1 MYSPDDTIVAVA
13 TPAGRGGIGVVRVS
27 GPAAVGTAGAVLRA
41 GAVLPPR
48 HATLTT
54 VVAAAAAER
63 PLDQVVATYFP
74 GPASYTGEDVVE
86 ISAHGSPLLLRQI
99 VEAVVRAGARLAE
112 PGEFTLRAFVNG
124 RMDLVQAEAVADLI
138 DAVTPLQARVAFDQL
153 EGTVTTAI
161 SAIDTT
167 LFDLTARLEASIDFP
182 EEGYHFAE
190 AGAVAAETRAL
201 LQRTQALLANA
212 RTGRLVREGRQ
223 VVILGK
229 PNVGKSTLFNRLL
242 GAPRAIVTDVPGTTR
257 DLLTETT
264 EIDGLPVTLVDT
276 AGIRPTA
283 DAVRVGG
290 RCAGARRAEGGSR
303 GAAGA
308 GPLPA
313 ARSRGPRAAARDGRR
328 GPRGR
333 HQQGGPAGALGSGGF
348 AGGGLAGDRIRCATQ
363 AICAACTARSRRR
376 CGAVSRC
383 ATRRHCPTC
392 VTSCWLNRRRR
403 RWRAQ
408 RMAADAAAPEE
419 LILADLQARARR
431 ARGGHREAHG
441 GRCAAA
447 DLRALLYRKIESL
460 GSACRI
466 AECGRGRR
474 ASTGPSPSRARRGSA
489 SAARGYG
496 VPASACRGFGA
507 QPHHGIGRL
516 RHRRHRGRARRLR
529 SGFRGGAH
537 GRPRR
542 LLHAFRRHGRAHA
555 VQPGGRWDRQG
566 ASGSRDRT
574 RWAA

>member
-54 VVAAAAAER
+54 VVAAAAADR

-86 ISAHGSPLLLRQI
+86 ISAHGSPMLLRQI

-161 SAIDTT
+161 TAIDAT

-212 RTGRLVREGRQ
+212 RSGRLVREGRQ

-257 DLLTETT
+257 DLLTETA

-283 DAVRVGG
+283 DTVESEGV
-290 RCAGARRAEGGSR
+290 ARAR
-303 GAAGA
+303 GALEVAA
-308 GPLPA
+308 AVLLVLDRSRPLEVADRELLRETAAADRVVVINKADQPARWQAADLPA
-313 ARSRGPRAAARDGRR
+313 AGPRVTVSLRDASDLRDLHGALAAALWGGEPLRDT
-328 GPRGR
+328 PTLSNLR
-333 HQQGGPAGALGSGGF
+333 HIVLVEQAAAAL
-348 AGGGLAGDRIRCATQ
+348 AR
-363 AICAACTARSRRR
+363 AAD
-376 CGAVSRC
+376 
-383 ATRRHCPTC
+383 
-392 VTSCWLNRRRR
+392 
-403 RWRAQ
+403 
-408 RMAADAAAPEE
+408 AADAAAPEE
-419 LILADLQARARR
+419 LILADLQD
-431 ARGGHREAHG
+431 ARG
-441 GRCAAA
+441 
-447 DLRALLYRKIESL
+447 ALEEVTGKRTAEDVLQ
-460 GSACRI
+460 RI
-466 AECGRGRR
+466 F
-474 ASTGPSPSRARRGSA
+474 ARF
-489 SAARGYG
+489 
-496 VPASACRGFGA
+496 C
-507 QPHHGIGRL
+507 IGK
-516 RHRRHRGRARRLR
+516 
-529 SGFRGGAH
+529 
-537 GRPRR
+537 
-542 LLHAFRRHGRAHA
+542 
-555 VQPGGRWDRQG
+555 
-566 ASGSRDRT
+566 
-574 RWAA
+574 